1 MKKLL
6 ACSLLIILVIIAFS
20 SISFSPGKIDHGN
33 SFIDTLEEERLKYV
47 KQVLENIKGKE
58 KMNADSVF
66 KNIQLFKG
74 TKNFTAE
81 HFLMMMDF
89 GWGKGLGV
97 SCTYCHDPA
106 KWESDEKRTKLIARE
121 MYGIRQLVNDKLKS
135 IQGLQSAQPL
145 INCGTCHQGKPIP
158 DKEW

>member
-1 MKKLL
+1 MNKFL
-6 ACSLLIILVIIAFS
+6 ALSVVITLVISFS
-20 SISFSPGKIDHGN
+20 SVSFSPGKIHQSN
-33 SFIDTLEEERLKYV
+33 SFIDTFEEERHKYV
-47 KQVLENIKGKE
+47 QLVLESIKGKE

-81 HFLMMMDF
+81 HFLMMMDI

-97 SCTYCHDPA
+97 SCTYCHEPA
-106 KWESDEKRTKLIARE
+106 KWESDEKRAKLIARE
-121 MYGIRQLVNDKLKS
+121 MYGIRQVVNDKLKT

-158 DKEW
+158 DKNW

>member
-1 MKKLL
+1 MNKLL
-6 ACSLLIILVIIAFS
+6 IFSVVVILIVSFY
-20 SISFSPGKIDHGN
+20 SISFSPGKIHQSN
-33 SFIDTLEEERLKYV
+33 SVIDTFEEERHKYV
-47 KQVLENIKGKE
+47 QQVLESIKGKE
-58 KMNADSVF
+58 KMNTDSVF

-81 HFLMMMDF
+81 HFLMMMDI

-97 SCTYCHDPA
+97 SCTYCHVPV
-106 KWESDEKRTKLIARE
+106 KWDSDEKQTKLIARE
-121 MYGIRQLVNDKLKS
+121 MYGVRQIVNDKLKT

-158 DKEW
+158 NKDW

>member
-1 MKKLL
+1 MNKLFTFWVL
-6 ACSLLIILVIIAFS
+6 LVLIISFS
-20 SISFSPGKIDHGN
+20 SISFSPGKIRQSN
-33 SFIDTLEEERLKYV
+33 SFIDTLEEERHKYV
-47 KQVLENIKGKE
+47 QQVLESIKGKE
-58 KMNADSVF
+58 KMNTDSVF

-81 HFLMMMDF
+81 HFLMMMDI

-106 KWESDEKRTKLIARE
+106 KWDSDEKQAKLIARE
-121 MYGIRQLVNDKLKS
+121 MYGVRQIVNDKLKT

-145 INCGTCHQGKPIP
+145 INCGTCHQGKLIP
-158 DKEW
+158 SKDW

>member
-1 MKKLL
+1 MKKIW
-6 ACSLLIILVIIAFS
+6 LIGVPLVAV
-20 SISFSPGKIDHGN
+20 ISFFSVSFAPGKVITA
-33 SFIDTLEEERLKYV
+33 SPCSDTLEEERNRYMNE
-47 KQVLENIKGKE
+47 VLQAIKGKE

-81 HFLMMMDF
+81 HFLLMMNI

-97 SCTYCHDPA
+97 SCTYCHVPG
-106 KWESDEKRTKLIARE
+106 KWDSDEKRTKQIGRE
-121 MYGIRQLVNDKLKS
+121 MYGIRQMVNDKLKT

-145 INCGTCHQGKPIP
+145 VNCGTCHQGQPIP
-158 DKEW
+158 NKEW

>member
-1 MKKLL
+1 MNKLL
-6 ACSLLIILVIIAFS
+6 ACCLIVIVTITTVA
-20 SISFSPGKIDHGN
+20 SISFSPRKINRVN
-33 SFIDTLEEERLKYV
+33 SFSDTLEEERLKYV
-47 KQVLENIKGKE
+47 KQVLESIKGKE

-106 KWESDEKRTKLIARE
+106 KWESDEKQTKSIARE
-121 MYGIRQLVNDKLKS
+121 MYGIRQMVNEKLKT

-158 DKEW
+158 NKEW

>member
-1 MKKLL
+1 MNKLL
-6 ACSLLIILVIIAFS
+6 AFLLIITIVISVS
-20 SISFSPGKIDHGN
+20 SISFSPGKIHQGN
-33 SFIDTLEEERLKYV
+33 SFIDSFEEERHRYV
-47 KQVLENIKGKE
+47 QQLLENIKGKE

-66 KNIQLFKG
+66 KNLQLFKG

-97 SCTYCHDPA
+97 SCTYCHDPS

-121 MYGIRQLVNDKLKS
+121 MYGVRQLVNDKLKT
-135 IQGLQSAQPL
+135 IQGLRSAQPL
-145 INCGTCHQGKPIP
+145 INCGTCHQGKTIP
-158 DKEW
+158 DKTW

>member
-1 MKKLL
+1 MNKLL
-6 ACSLLIILVIIAFS
+6 AFSLVIILITIALS
-20 SISFSPGKIDHGN
+20 TISFSPGKTIQGN

-47 KQVLENIKGKE
+47 KQVLENITGKE

-106 KWESDEKRTKLIARE
+106 
-121 MYGIRQLVNDKLKS
+121 
-135 IQGLQSAQPL
+135 
-145 INCGTCHQGKPIP
+145 
-158 DKEW
+158 

>member
-1 MKKLL
+1 MNKLL
-6 ACSLLIILVIIAFS
+6 ALSSAIIVIIFALS
-20 SISFSPGKIDHGN
+20 SISFSPGKIAQGPSLID
-33 SFIDTLEEERLKYV
+33 SFEEERLKYV
-47 KQVLENIKGKE
+47 RQVLESIKGKE

-97 SCTYCHDPA
+97 SCTYCHDPER
-106 KWESDEKRTKLIARE
+106 WESDEKRTKLIGRE
-121 MYGIRQLVNDKLKS
+121 MYGIRQMVNDKLKT
-135 IQGLQSAQPL
+135 IQ
-145 INCGTCHQGKPIP
+145 
-158 DKEW
+158 